1 MCACLVCGTPAIAT
15 DLCDIGRMTID
26 VLPDVVLLE
35 MFDSYMNQV
44 REEDSPDVTVESW
57 RTLVHVCRNWRSV
70 VFGSPRRLNLR
81 LLCTPET
88 PVRKTLAVWPYLP
101 IFVQQR
107 QYGLLGGDPDNI
119 VAALEHSDRV
129 CEIDLFDI
137 SSSHLEKALGAM
149 QEPFPALMMELRRS
163 FQIRLWMDRHPV

>member
-1 MCACLVCGTPAIAT
+1 
-15 DLCDIGRMTID
+15 MTIG

-35 MFDSYMNQV
+35 MFDFYVNQV

-57 RTLVHVCRNWRSV
+57 RTLVHVCRHWRSV

-88 PVRKTLAVWPYLP
+88 QVRKTLDVWPYLP

-107 QYGLLGGDPDNI
+107 
-119 VAALEHSDRV
+119 
-129 CEIDLFDI
+129 
-137 SSSHLEKALGAM
+137 
-149 QEPFPALMMELRRS
+149 
-163 FQIRLWMDRHPV
+163 